1 MPSLYAFVGEYG
13 PFKAKD
19 FDPIENT
26 LVWLCNSGETDDTD
40 EGQPRR
46 HTMYPLAGP
55 IQDLLLRERDEDDPR
70 FTTVLVVDIHDMF
83 ESHEDYTEAL
93 AKESEKADLTKKF
106 GKKLLRL
113 FQKLL
118 LYKVAVAA
126 TGELCPLLL
135 KLYQAVE
142 KIDDTYS
149 LEVNNTISEL
159 WLLHPQLPTKFVNN
173 HLVVGENDVISSK
186 KHPVQL
192 NMVHSSSTSNKVSA
206 LKPFFPDI
214 GTELVVDGDIND
226 WLSVIAQRQDSEESP
241 EPFCSTRCNNLGKKL
256 FVSNVKVEMNRFSK
270 QYERNCLEI
279 TSDLMTIFETKTND
293 EDGVDTIDWL
303 NCEKHIGALL
313 LRGNRCVLVR
323 SISGEWE
330 GMRVPSLVPNPN
342 EAPHETAIRA
352 VMEFADVDAC
362 EMRALPHVLPVAM
375 YAPNGRPIMVE
386 LYPLYATSAP
396 PSYGEG
402 YENDESAD
410 TEDEDDPYDWYS
422 FPKAITRL
430 DKVSGMAIRSMALA
444 LMQASS
450 VGLVPSKWGGVF
462 GQEWQLQDALNGIS
476 AIA

>member
-1 MPSLYAFVGEYG
+1 MIDSKTSF
-13 PFKAKD
+13 
-19 FDPIENT
+19 T
-26 LVWLCNSGETDDTD
+26 LV
-40 EGQPRR
+40 
-46 HTMYPLAGP
+46 
-55 IQDLLLRERDEDDPR
+55 
-70 FTTVLVVDIHDMF
+70 
-83 ESHEDYTEAL
+83 
-93 AKESEKADLTKKF
+93 
-106 GKKLLRL
+106 
-113 FQKLL
+113 QKLW
-118 LYKVAVAA
+118 KA
-126 TGELCPLLL
+126 
-135 KLYQAVE
+135 
-142 KIDDTYS
+142 YS
-149 LEVNNTISEL
+149 
-159 WLLHPQLPTKFVNN
+159 Q
-173 HLVVGENDVISSK
+173 
-186 KHPVQL
+186 
-192 NMVHSSSTSNKVSA
+192 
-206 LKPFFPDI
+206 
-214 GTELVVDGDIND
+214 
-226 WLSVIAQRQDSEESP
+226 
-241 EPFCSTRCNNLGKKL
+241 
-256 FVSNVKVEMNRFSK
+256 
-270 QYERNCLEI
+270 
-279 TSDLMTIFETKTND
+279 IFKTKTSD
-293 EDGVDTIDWL
+293 EDGVDTIDWS

-323 SISGEWE
+323 SVSGEWE
-330 GMRVPSLVPNPN
+330 GMRIPSLVPNPN

-410 TEDEDDPYDWYS
+410 MEDEDDPYDWYS